1 MTQET
6 VVDSTEIKVEDSKTQ
21 QVQEGPKTFE
31 EAMALIENLKGIN
44 KEVISGRDKEK
55 QRLKQFE
62 TEQIQREQALLTEQG
77 KYKELYEK
85 AEAEKATLKTGLKNK
100 AIDTALKDILQKS
113 GARAVDTVQKLI
125 DKSVVSVNEED
136 FSVDITTIQTQIDE
150 LKKTDPIL
158 FGLGEGTNLPPV
170 KRPGD
175 GTPTTGYATEIA
187 AAKTQKDIEN
197 VMKKYGKF

>member
-1 MTQET
+1 MTQEQVLDGT
-6 VVDSTEIKVEDSKTQ
+6 QVADKTEQAAPADIPTSL
-21 QVQEGPKTFE
+21 E

-55 QRLKQFE
+55 QKLKQFE
-62 TEQIQREQALLTEQG
+62 TEQMQREQALLTEQG
-77 KYKELYEK
+77 KYKELYEAQQADNAK
-85 AEAEKATLKTGLKNK
+85 LKTGLKNK

-136 FSVDITTIQTQIDE
+136 FSVDITTIQAQIDE

-158 FGLGEGTNLPPV
+158 FGLGEGANLPPV

-175 GTPTTGYATEIA
+175 GTPTTGFETEMR
-187 AAKTQKDIEN
+187 AAKSQKDVEA
-197 VMKKYGKF
+197 VMKKFGKY